1 MSWWSLPLFRSANE
15 KKKHAEKLRDSLV
28 RPGHMCRCWLRLRME
43 TGGETGRKS
52 KGIVRKQ
59 PQDAAARCPRAAH
72 DRLLAPPARAVLQPA
87 VKRTQGEARERGKR
101 EQRSCGL
108 PAWHLLSSRTRVLRV
123 LCRVFSDRRAR
134 ARARHGQRSPSS
146 GRSPLAPDLTPGS
159 PEKRSRRGCGWAG
172 SRAWNF
178 QTVAVAGHGVL

>member
-1 MSWWSLPLFRSANE
+1 MVTPSVSVGQR

-72 DRLLAPPARAVLQPA
+72 DRLLAPPRGVLQPA

-108 PAWHLLSSRTRVLRV
+108 PAWHLLSSRKRVLRV

>member
-1 MSWWSLPLFRSANE
+1 MVSWWSLPLFRSANE
-15 KKKHAEKLRDSLV
+15 KKNTQRSCGTVWFVQAT
-28 RPGHMCRCWLRLRME
+28 CRCWRHLRME

-72 DRLLAPPARAVLQPA
+72 DRLLAPPRGVLQPA

-108 PAWHLLSSRTRVLRV
+108 PAWHLLSSRKRVLRV

-146 GRSPLAPDLTPGS
+146 GKSPLAPDLTPGS